1 MKYNIYGS
9 RDSAVLFLLKNKNIE
24 INKFIDGKI
33 SQKSLINFNFADQ
46 PRSYDVL
53 PLKYAQKELKKF
65 YTIVAKIGRAHV

>member
-33 SQKSLINFNFADQ
+33 SQKSL
-46 PRSYDVL
+46 
-53 PLKYAQKELKKF
+53 
-65 YTIVAKIGRAHV
+65 